1 MKILNHQQIDQKL
14 KRIAYEI
21 LENNYKTKK
30 LCFLGINDN
39 GYAFA
44 KLLQDQYDLAG
55 NKESILGRIKLN
67 PASPIETEVSLEV
80 DDKSLNNKHIIIVD
94 DVANTG
100 RTLFYALTPIMKYL
114 PKKVEVAVL
123 VDRKH
128 KTFPINADYVGLSLA
143 TTLDENIKVDIKKES
158 SRAAF
163 LQ

>member
-21 LENNYKTKK
+21 LENNYKIKK
-30 LCFLGINDN
+30 LCFLGINEN
-39 GYAFA
+39 GFIFA
-44 KLLQDQYDLAG
+44 KLLKEQYDLAG
-55 NKESILGRIKLN
+55 KKESLIGQIKLS
-67 PASPIETEVSLEV
+67 PAAPLDTEVSLEV
-80 DDKSLNNKHIIIVD
+80 DVKSLNNKHIIIVD

-100 RTLFYALTPIMKYL
+100 RTLFYALTPIMRFL

-158 SRAAF
+158 NRAAF
-163 LQ
+163 LR